1 MYRVG
6 YSYENH
12 PEAGYGHTYYVKE
25 VARVYRRKGK
35 RHLEWVAVGPCDV
48 SGVLDRDFVK
58 SMENAGFSIRR

>member
-6 YSYENH
+6 YACEDH

-35 RHLEWVAVGPCDV
+35 RRLEWVAVGPCDV

-58 SMENAGFSIRR
+58 SQEEAKFLIRR